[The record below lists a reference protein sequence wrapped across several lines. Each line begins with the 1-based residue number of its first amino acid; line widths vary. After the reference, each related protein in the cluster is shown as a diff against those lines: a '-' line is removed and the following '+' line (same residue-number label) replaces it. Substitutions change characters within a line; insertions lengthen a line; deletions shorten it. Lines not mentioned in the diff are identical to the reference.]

1 MKIVLKIFVVALVSL
16 LVLGCESDNSTTGTM
31 EKISTSEVKTILDEK
46 NENYILIDVREVD
59 EYNES
64 HIPGAINIPLNNLST
79 VDYSK
84 DIILIVYCRSGARSN
99 TAAIKLKNM
108 GYNVKDMGGILDW
121 EYEIEN

>member
-31 EKISTSEVKTILDEK
+31 EKISTSEVKTILDDK

-64 HIPGAINIPLNNLST
+64 HIP
-79 VDYSK
+79 YF
-84 DIILIVYCRSGARSN
+84 LI
-99 TAAIKLKNM
+99 
-108 GYNVKDMGGILDW
+108 
-121 EYEIEN
+121 